1 MKGFAA
7 AVILSLVVINW
18 PLGAIA
24 STDDVNLAARIPAPS
39 TPTAI
44 DELAV
49 EQDIEILVDD
59 FEAAG
64 DVRDAQ
70 SLPAASLY
78 IAYISP
84 AECALSGAEDGYLYA
99 LGATDHASYSQIIES
114 NGYPTGPPNECFA
127 STDTHDAY
135 TIPIVV
141 NRNVVSFI
149 NYFQTRGRKYF
160 ERWLERSPD
169 YMIMLQDIL
178 REQAVPVDLS
188 YIALIESGLNP
199 KAKSRAKAVGM
210 WQFIQGT
217 AKKFGLRV
225 DWWIDERMD
234 PEKATYAAA
243 KYFKVLYGEFGSWYL
258 AAAGYNA
265 GEGRIRG
272 AVRKHRTEDFWEL
285 ASYKKPLK
293 RETREYV
300 PKYIAAMLIA
310 KDPVSFGFEEIDYSV
325 ARVYD
330 KAPVPVATDLRVI
343 AQAAGTTVEEI
354 QRLNPE
360 LLRWFT
366 PPDYTG
372 YVIKLPAGTRET
384 FLENFSK
391 IPLPERISFQMHKVK
406 RTDTISKIAKLYK
419 TDTKAILYLNNM
431 KGARSLRVGSI
442 IAVPVRPGVS
452 VGKTSVQS

>member
-1 MKGFAA
+1 MKGLIRGAA
-7 AVILSLVVINW
+7 IILSFVVMSW

-24 STDDVNLAARIPAPS
+24 GIGLGVDEVNTAQLIPQPSAIVVLAGEQGVDADNEDAEDALDALSVPVAVSSYITLAP
-39 TPTAI
+39 
-44 DELAV
+44 V
-49 EQDIEILVDD
+49 
-59 FEAAG
+59 
-64 DVRDAQ
+64 
-70 SLPAASLY
+70 
-78 IAYISP
+78 
-84 AECALSGAEDGYLYA
+84 ECAYNDANAHDRYLYVSGMA
-99 LGATDHASYSQIIES
+99 DASYLRPVAY
-114 NGYPTGPPNECFA
+114 NGHSVGAPNECYS
-127 STDTHDAY
+127 STDTHDGLAV
-135 TIPIVV
+135 PIVV
-141 NRNVVSFI
+141 NRNVVSFLK
-149 NYFQTRGRKYF
+149 YFQTRGRKHF
-160 ERWLERSPD
+160 TKWLERGPD
-169 YMIMLQDIL
+169 YMVMLQDIL
-178 REQAVPVDLS
+178 REQAVPIDLS

-210 WQFIQGT
+210 WQFINGT

-243 KYFKVLYGEFGSWYL
+243 RYFKVLYGEFGSWYL

-310 KDPVSFGFEEIDYSV
+310 KDPASFGFDEIDYSV

-330 KAPVPVATDLRVI
+330 KAPVPAATDLRVI
-343 AQAAGTTVEEI
+343 ARSAGTTVEEI
-354 QRLNPE
+354 QRINPE

-366 PPDYTG
+366 PPDYPG
-372 YVIKLPAGTRET
+372 YEIKLPSGTREA

-391 IPLPERISFQMHKVK
+391 VPLPERISFHMHKVK
-406 RTDTISKIAKLYK
+406 RADTISKIAKLYK

-442 IAVPVRPGVS
+442 IAVPVRANAPA
-452 VGKTSVQS
+452 TSTQS